1 MNING
6 NKIIIQCNPDD
17 QMKNIYEKFTEKV
30 FILRY
35 QFNLFL
41 YSSNKVNYDLTC
53 FQKPN
58 SADKIRNQINVL
70 VYSNEN
76 NICPDNLISK
86 DIICPKYKETS
97 KLKLKDYK
105 DCLYDCKHKYITND
119 ISLDIYEN
127 TQDIS
132 NVICD
137 ECKNIIINKSFE
149 NTFYKCF
156 NCDINLCP
164 LYKAKHDKLH

>member
-17 QMKNIYEKFTEKV
+17 QMKNIYEKFTKKV
-30 FILRY
+30 FIDINSIY
-35 QFNLFL
+35 FL

-76 NICPDNLISK
+76 NICPDNLIFK
-86 DIICPKYKETS
+86 DIICPKCKETS
-97 KLKLKDYK
+97 KLKLNDYK
-105 DCLYDCKHKYITND
+105 VCLYDCKHKYITND
-119 ISLDIYEN
+119 ISLDEHEN
-127 TQDIS
+127 IQDIS
-132 NVICD
+132 NIIYD
-137 ECKNIIINKSFE
+137 EYKNITISKSFE

>member
-17 QMKNIYEKFTEKV
+17 QMKNIYEKFTKKV
-30 FILRY
+30 FIDINSIY
-35 QFNLFL
+35 FL

-76 NICPDNLISK
+76 NKCPDNLISK
-86 DIICPKYKETS
+86 DIICPKCKETS
-97 KLKLKDYK
+97 KLKLNDYK
-105 DCLYDCKHKYITND
+105 VCLYDCKHKYITND
-119 ISLDIYEN
+119 ISLDEHEN
-127 TQDIS
+127 IQDIS

-137 ECKNIIINKSFE
+137 EYKNITISKSFE